1 LNHADLGTHY
11 FYDQAGQLMY
21 QYAPGTATVTN
32 FIHPGIKL
40 VGIIDHLYFRMTRKN
55 EDASPFSHKLAAAP
69 V

>member
-1 LNHADLGTHY
+1 
-11 FYDQAGQLMY
+11 MY